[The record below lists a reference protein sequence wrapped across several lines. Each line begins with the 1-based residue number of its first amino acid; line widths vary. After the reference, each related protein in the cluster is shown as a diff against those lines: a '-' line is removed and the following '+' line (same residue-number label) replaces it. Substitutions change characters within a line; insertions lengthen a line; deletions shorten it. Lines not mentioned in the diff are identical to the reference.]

1 MKRFSVIKTNNSA
14 LIKKEV
20 KSMENNKW
28 ERFIEIL
35 ISPEIALLLAVLAV
49 LMNLYLIYL
58 NHIDSYML

>member
-1 MKRFSVIKTNNSA
+1 
-14 LIKKEV
+14 
-20 KSMENNKW
+20 MENNKW

-58 NHIDSYML
+58 NHIDSYV

>member
-1 MKRFSVIKTNNSA
+1 MRSYRGLCIVSSKGE
-14 LIKKEV
+14 EV